1 MAIPRT
7 APSGIFGSGYQPAAP
22 QVVDYGQLI
31 DAVTSG
37 ASSLVHG
44 AYLRKIAERNAQIAQ
59 QDREG
64 KARQQQFENEQAT
77 ARAARE
83 TQNHDWEREKAD
95 RDFQLRERELE
106 AKRREAGIV
115 PPQQVVPPGG
125 PIMPAGVTLPE
136 RYDPAHDV
144 ALQRGKELRAAPNY
158 RTPAEIPGTPEH
170 TAAVAAD
177 AEARAKADAKYRRPA
192 SDGEAASQRAAV
204 KSAIDVARA
213 KYIRGTTDRV
223 GRVTGAM
230 APKDANQK
238 AIEDAAEIYGEEAVR
253 DAVGKGVRLT
263 PIVAPSSSR
272 ADAVRAIRIPTRA
285 EIYGSM
291 GVPDPGA
298 AAAAPAG
305 SPSAAPGA
313 APALLATPP
322 RPATPR
328 AAAPNAPA
336 AAEGTMSDADLW
348 ELKRKTM
355 TAEQATAYVK
365 ARKRP
370 GA

>member
-7 APSGIFGSGYQPAAP
+7 APSGIFGSGFQPAAP

-31 DAVTSG
+31 DAAMGG
-37 ASSLVHG
+37 ATSLVHG
-44 AYLRKIAERNAQIAQ
+44 AYLRKVAERNAAIAQ
-59 QDREG
+59 QERDQRT
-64 KARQQQFENEQAT
+64 RQLEFEQQQAT

-83 TQNHDWEREKAD
+83 TEKDKWEREKAD

-106 AKRREAGIV
+106 AKKREAGIV

-125 PIMPAGVTLPE
+125 PIAPAGITLPE

-144 ALQRGKELRAAPNY
+144 SLQRGKALRAAPTY

-177 AEARAKADAKYRRPA
+177 AEARAKAEAKYRRPA
-192 SDGEAASQRAAV
+192 SDGEAASQRAAI

-230 APKDANQK
+230 SPKDANQK
-238 AIEDAAEIYGEEAVR
+238 AIEDAAEIYGESAVR
-253 DAVGKGVRLT
+253 EAIGKGVRLA

-285 EIYGSM
+285 EIMGALNPTGS
-291 GVPDPGA
+291 
-298 AAAAPAG
+298 AAPAK
-305 SPSAAPGA
+305 AAPTPLAVPNRA
-313 APALLATPP
+313 APTRAA
-322 RPATPR
+322 PR
-328 AAAPNAPA
+328 ATAPA
-336 AAEGTMSDADLW
+336 GNEATMSDADLW
-348 ELKRKTM
+348 ELKRKAGM

-365 ARKRP
+365 ARQRP